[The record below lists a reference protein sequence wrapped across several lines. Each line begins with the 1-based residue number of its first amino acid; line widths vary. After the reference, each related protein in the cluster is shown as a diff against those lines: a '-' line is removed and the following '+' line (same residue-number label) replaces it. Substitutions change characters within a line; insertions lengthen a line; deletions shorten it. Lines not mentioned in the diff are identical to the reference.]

1 MKKNYFILLLP
12 LSFVMFSCK
21 KENMKDCIKS
31 TGDIIIETRRFSPI
45 DTILVQNNI
54 NLYLRYDS
62 VESILVETGKNL
74 VPLIET
80 SIENKKLILSNK
92 NKCNFMRNYET
103 PINVTV
109 SIPDIKF
116 IQTTGAANINSL
128 NRLTLTKS
136 RIVNSG
142 IGDINLDLNG
152 GHILTQIY
160 GSGGINLTGKAA
172 VLEIYS
178 TGNCFMYCENLITG
192 YTFLY
197 SNTTGYIYVHAEK
210 ELGATIVG
218 SGDVFYSGNPEL
230 KNIKIS
236 GKGKLRKL

>member
-1 MKKNYFILLLP
+1 MKNIYFTISLVLLVFM
-12 LSFVMFSCK
+12 LSCR

-31 TGDIIIETRRFSPI
+31 TGDVITETRLFSPI

-62 VESILVETGKNL
+62 VESIIVEAGKNL
-74 VPLIET
+74 MPFIET

-103 PINVTV
+103 PIHVTV
-109 SIPDIKF
+109 SIPDIKY
-116 IQTTGAANINSL
+116 IQLTGSANINSM
-128 NRLTLTKS
+128 NKLTLTKS
-136 RIVNSG
+136 IIVNSG
-142 IGDINLDLNG
+142 IGDINLDLEG

-178 TGNCFMYCENLITG
+178 TGNCFMHCENLMTG
-192 YTFLY
+192 YAFIY
-197 SNTTGYIYVHAEK
+197 SNTTGNIYVHAEK

-236 GKGKLRKL
+236 GKGRLRKL